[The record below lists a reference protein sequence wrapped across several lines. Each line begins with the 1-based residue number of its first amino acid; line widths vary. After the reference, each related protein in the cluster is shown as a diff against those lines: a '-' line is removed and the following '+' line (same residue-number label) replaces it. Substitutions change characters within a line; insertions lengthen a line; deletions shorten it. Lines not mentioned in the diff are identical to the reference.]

1 MKSDFNIGIIGGNGQ
16 MGKSLID
23 FFKRNGKK
31 VIFSDKN
38 TEISNKKVAKN
49 SDIIILAIPLKYYK
63 DVLDEIHEFLTEDKL
78 LMDIGSLKEEQ
89 GKLMKNYHSGEIL
102 ATHPL
107 FGPEKKFKGNEN
119 SIIICK
125 INSGDKTDFLI
136 DLFKNE
142 GLNIIEMSPDEHDEI
157 MAYIHGFYYLMNIT
171 YIDILKE
178 KFGKISK
185 IEKIMTTS
193 FQKYILGLE
202 NIFNTKDWLIELIAY
217 ENRYI
222 EKVAKNFKEKLG
234 ERVNLWEV
242 REFLKFNEK
251 WIMKNW
257 VIGKRHEAMG
267 YRKIV

>member
-1 MKSDFNIGIIGGNGQ
+1 MKSDFIVGIIGGNGQ

-38 TEISNKKVAKN
+38 TEISNEEVAKN
-49 SDIIILAIPLKYYK
+49 SDIIILTIPLIYYK
-63 DVLDEIHEFLTEDKL
+63 NVLDEIQGALTKDKL

-89 GKLMKNYHSGEIL
+89 VKIMKNYHSGEIL

-107 FGPEKKFKGNEN
+107 FGPEKEFKGNEN

-125 INSGDKTDFLI
+125 INSGEKTDFLI
-136 DLFKNE
+136 NFLKSE
-142 GLNIIEMSPDEHDEI
+142 GLNIIEMTPEEHDEI
-157 MAYIHGFYYLMNIT
+157 MAYIHGLYYLMNIS
-171 YIDILKE
+171 YIDVLKE

-185 IEKIMTTS
+185 IEKVMTTS
-193 FQKYILGLE
+193 FQKYIAGLE

-222 EKVAKNFKEKLG
+222 EKVIDKFNEKLK
-234 ERVNLWEV
+234 ERVNLREV
-242 REFLKFNEK
+242 REFLK
-251 WIMKNW
+251 
-257 VIGKRHEAMG
+257 G
-267 YRKIV
+267 